1 MLQLHP
7 TLLEALVED
16 RVAELQQTVE
26 ASAGARAEQGRH
38 RPVHAA
44 RQGAGWM
51 LVDLGLRLALP
62 HAAPRER

>member
-7 TLLEALVED
+7 TWLEALVED
-16 RVAELQQTVE
+16 RVAELQRTVE
-26 ASAGARAEQGRH
+26 ASAGARAEQAGH
-38 RPVHAA
+38 RPIHAV

-62 HAAPRER
+62 HPAPRER